1 MERSSKSIKHFALF
15 HRWHSNSL
23 SPCRRTVVP
32 LRFMVEVVS
41 KLMAVV
47 PDVSAAFVVLSMTLA
62 SENT

>member
-1 MERSSKSIKHFALF
+1 
-15 HRWHSNSL
+15 
-23 SPCRRTVVP
+23 
-32 LRFMVEVVS
+32 MVEVVS